1 MLTDRPQPGS
11 AGRQP
16 SRRRDRHGRGMRGPL
31 AVRGPLAPT
40 GVPVARSRAQR
51 FDDMVLDALERLERR
66 LPDELTSVEV
76 AVEEVPPPDRLLLS
90 DDIPLGAVLTT
101 GNGPRIVIYRRPIE
115 LRAGGRAELAA
126 LVSDVVL
133 EQVAELLGRHPEDI
147 DPG

>member
-1 MLTDRPQPGS
+1 
-11 AGRQP
+11 
-16 SRRRDRHGRGMRGPL
+16 MRGPL

-51 FDDMVLDALERLERR
+51 FDDLVLDALERLERR
-66 LPDELTSVEV
+66 LPDELASVEV

-90 DDIPLGAVLTT
+90 DDIPLGAVLTA
-101 GNGPRIVIYRRPIE
+101 GNGPRIVVYRRPIE
-115 LRAGGRAELAA
+115 LRAGGRTELAA

-133 EQVAELLGRHPEDI
+133 EQVAELLGRHPDDI